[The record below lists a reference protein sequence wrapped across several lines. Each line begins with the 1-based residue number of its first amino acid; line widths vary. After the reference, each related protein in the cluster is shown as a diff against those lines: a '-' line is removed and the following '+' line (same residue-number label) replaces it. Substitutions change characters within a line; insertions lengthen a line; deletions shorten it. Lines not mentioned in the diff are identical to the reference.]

1 MDLNRAHEANAFALA
16 VAAEIPRL
24 RRFAR
29 VLAKRAD
36 VADDLV
42 QETLVRAIAAQA
54 QFAAGTNL
62 RAWLFTILRHAR
74 AAAIRRDSRSPIMP
88 FEDVREPAV
97 SGGQEERQAMRDL
110 AFAFSRL
117 PKAQQE
123 ALWLIVVEGLDYAE
137 AARILE
143 VPQGTLRSRLSRARD
158 ALRQGIGLVPDCA
171 AGAGPGRVRPR
182 TVDGEG
188 RRLPQSRGPMTSS
201 SILQQLLGHRLVQ
214 DVLVQAVQV
223 RAATRGRIPCPSAWR
238 RIARWFGGE
247 ETATCIT

>member
-1 MDLNRAHEANAFALA
+1 MDLNRAHEANAFAAA

-36 VADDLV
+36 IADDLV

-54 QFAAGTNL
+54 QFAIGTNL

-110 AFAFSRL
+110 ALAFARL

-158 ALRQGIGLVPDCA
+158 ALRLGIGLGPDAPPVPMVA
-171 AGAGPGRVRPR
+171 SQGR
-182 TVDGEG
+182 E
-188 RRLPQSRGPMTSS
+188 
-201 SILQQLLGHRLVQ
+201 
-214 DVLVQAVQV
+214 A
-223 RAATRGRIPCPSAWR
+223 
-238 RIARWFGGE
+238 
-247 ETATCIT
+247 

>member
-1 MDLNRAHEANAFALA
+1 MDLNGGHGADAFAAA
-16 VAAEIPRL
+16 VTAEIPRL

-36 VADDLV
+36 IADDLV

-54 QFAAGTNL
+54 QFATGTNL

-110 AFAFSRL
+110 SSAFARL

-158 ALRQGIGLVPDCA
+158 ALRLGIGLGVEQPVPLP
-171 AGAGPGRVRPR
+171 AGP
-182 TVDGEG
+182 D
-188 RRLPQSRGPMTSS
+188 RGM
-201 SILQQLLGHRLVQ
+201 
-214 DVLVQAVQV
+214 
-223 RAATRGRIPCPSAWR
+223 
-238 RIARWFGGE
+238 
-247 ETATCIT
+247 

>member
-1 MDLNRAHEANAFALA
+1 MDLNRAHEGNAFAAA

-36 VADDLV
+36 IADDLV
-42 QETLVRAIAAQA
+42 QETLVRAIAAQS

-74 AAAIRRDSRSPIMP
+74 AAAIRRDSRNPIMP

-110 AFAFSRL
+110 ALAFARL
-117 PKAQQE
+117 PKPQQE

-137 AARILE
+137 AARILD

-158 ALRQGIGLVPDCA
+158 ALRLSVGLIPDMPAPVA
-171 AGAGPGRVRPR
+171 AGDGR
-182 TVDGEG
+182 E
-188 RRLPQSRGPMTSS
+188 L
-201 SILQQLLGHRLVQ
+201 
-214 DVLVQAVQV
+214 
-223 RAATRGRIPCPSAWR
+223 
-238 RIARWFGGE
+238 
-247 ETATCIT
+247 

>member
-1 MDLNRAHEANAFALA
+1 MDLNRAHEANAFAVA

-29 VLAKRAD
+29 MLAKRAD

-42 QETLVRAIAAQA
+42 QETLLRAIAAHG
-54 QFAAGTNL
+54 QFAIGTNL

-88 FEDVREPAV
+88 FEEMREPAV
-97 SGGQEERQAMRDL
+97 SGGQEERQAMREL
-110 AFAFSRL
+110 SGAFARL

-123 ALWLIVVEGLDYAE
+123 ALWLIVVEGLDYAQ

-158 ALRQGIGLVPDCA
+158 SLREGIGILPDAFVPLA
-171 AGAGPGRVRPR
+171 ANP
-182 TVDGEG
+182 D
-188 RRLPQSRGPMTSS
+188 RR
-201 SILQQLLGHRLVQ
+201 
-214 DVLVQAVQV
+214 A
-223 RAATRGRIPCPSAWR
+223 
-238 RIARWFGGE
+238 
-247 ETATCIT
+247 

>member
-1 MDLNRAHEANAFALA
+1 MDLNRAREADSFAVA

-36 VADDLV
+36 LADDLV
-42 QETLVRAIAAQA
+42 QETLVRAIAARA
-54 QFAAGTNL
+54 QFATGTNL

-110 AFAFSRL
+110 AFAFARL

-137 AARILE
+137 AARILD

-158 ALRQGIGLVPDCA
+158 ALRLGVGIVPDA
-171 AGAGPGRVRPR
+171 PVPMVAGHDREA
-182 TVDGEG
+182 
-188 RRLPQSRGPMTSS
+188 
-201 SILQQLLGHRLVQ
+201 
-214 DVLVQAVQV
+214 
-223 RAATRGRIPCPSAWR
+223 
-238 RIARWFGGE
+238 
-247 ETATCIT
+247 

>member
-1 MDLNRAHEANAFALA
+1 MDLNRAHEGNAFAAA

-36 VADDLV
+36 IADDLV
-42 QETLVRAIAAQA
+42 QETLVRAIAAQS
-54 QFAAGTNL
+54 QFAVGTNL

-74 AAAIRRDSRSPIMP
+74 AAAIRRDSRNPIMP

-110 AFAFSRL
+110 ALAFARL
-117 PKAQQE
+117 PKPQQE

-137 AARILE
+137 AARILD

-158 ALRQGIGLVPDCA
+158 ALRLSVGLVPDMPAPVA
-171 AGAGPGRVRPR
+171 AGNGR
-182 TVDGEG
+182 E
-188 RRLPQSRGPMTSS
+188 L
-201 SILQQLLGHRLVQ
+201 
-214 DVLVQAVQV
+214 
-223 RAATRGRIPCPSAWR
+223 
-238 RIARWFGGE
+238 
-247 ETATCIT
+247 

>member
-1 MDLNRAHEANAFALA
+1 MGRAGGAGRERMDLTRVSEANAFAAA

-29 VLAKRAD
+29 VLAKRSD

-42 QETLVRAIAAQA
+42 QETLVRAIAAQG
-54 QFAAGTNL
+54 QFATGTNL

-74 AAAIRRDSRSPIMP
+74 AAAIRRDSRSPITP
-88 FEDVREPAV
+88 FEEMREPAV

-110 AFAFSRL
+110 AFAFGRL

-137 AARILE
+137 AARILD

-158 ALRQGIGLVPDCA
+158 ALRHGIGLETSAPASLAVGPDREA
-171 AGAGPGRVRPR
+171 
-182 TVDGEG
+182 
-188 RRLPQSRGPMTSS
+188 
-201 SILQQLLGHRLVQ
+201 
-214 DVLVQAVQV
+214 
-223 RAATRGRIPCPSAWR
+223 
-238 RIARWFGGE
+238 
-247 ETATCIT
+247 

>member
-1 MDLNRAHEANAFALA
+1 MDLNRAHEANTFAVA

-29 VLAKRAD
+29 VLAKRPD
-36 VADDLV
+36 IADDLV

-54 QFAAGTNL
+54 QFATGTNL

-74 AAAIRRDSRSPIMP
+74 AAAIRRDSRSPILP
-88 FEDVREPAV
+88 FEEVREPAV
-97 SGGQEERQAMRDL
+97 SGGQEERQAMQDV

-158 ALRQGIGLVPDCA
+158 ALRQGIGLFPDA
-171 AGAGPGRVRPR
+171 PPTAMAGPER
-182 TVDGEG
+182 EN
-188 RRLPQSRGPMTSS
+188 
-201 SILQQLLGHRLVQ
+201 
-214 DVLVQAVQV
+214 
-223 RAATRGRIPCPSAWR
+223 
-238 RIARWFGGE
+238 
-247 ETATCIT
+247 

>member
-1 MDLNRAHEANAFALA
+1 MDLKRAQEANTFAVA

-42 QETLVRAIAAQA
+42 QETLVRAIAAQS

-74 AAAIRRDSRSPIMP
+74 AASIRRDSRSPIAA
-88 FEDVREPAV
+88 FEEVRDSAV
-97 SGGQEERQAMRDL
+97 SGGQEERQAMQDL
-110 AFAFSRL
+110 ALAFSRL

-137 AARILE
+137 AARIQN

-158 ALRQGIGLVPDCA
+158 ALREGIGIGPDA
-171 AGAGPGRVRPR
+171 ALRLSSNADPR
-182 TVDGEG
+182 
-188 RRLPQSRGPMTSS
+188 
-201 SILQQLLGHRLVQ
+201 
-214 DVLVQAVQV
+214 A
-223 RAATRGRIPCPSAWR
+223 
-238 RIARWFGGE
+238 
-247 ETATCIT
+247 

>member
-1 MDLNRAHEANAFALA
+1 MDLNRAHGADSFAVA

-36 VADDLV
+36 IADDLV
-42 QETLVRAIAAQA
+42 QETLVRAIAAKS
-54 QFAAGTNL
+54 QFATGTNL

-74 AAAIRRDSRSPIMP
+74 AAAIRRDSRSPITP
-88 FEDVREPAV
+88 FEDIREPAV

-110 AFAFSRL
+110 AFAFARL

-137 AARILE
+137 AARILD

-158 ALRQGIGLVPDCA
+158 ALRQGMGFFPKEPPLATTGPVP
-171 AGAGPGRVRPR
+171 
-182 TVDGEG
+182 E
-188 RRLPQSRGPMTSS
+188 M
-201 SILQQLLGHRLVQ
+201 
-214 DVLVQAVQV
+214 
-223 RAATRGRIPCPSAWR
+223 
-238 RIARWFGGE
+238 
-247 ETATCIT
+247 

>member
-1 MDLNRAHEANAFALA
+1 MELNRAHETNAFAVA

-29 VLAKRAD
+29 VLAKRPD
-36 VADDLV
+36 IADDLV

-54 QFAAGTNL
+54 QFATGTNL

-88 FEDVREPAV
+88 FEEVREPAV
-97 SGGQEERQAMRDL
+97 SGGQEERQAMRDV
-110 AFAFSRL
+110 AFAFARL

-158 ALRQGIGLVPDCA
+158 ALKQGISLFPDA
-171 AGAGPGRVRPR
+171 PP
-182 TVDGEG
+182 
-188 RRLPQSRGPMTSS
+188 
-201 SILQQLLGHRLVQ
+201 
-214 DVLVQAVQV
+214 
-223 RAATRGRIPCPSAWR
+223 
-238 RIARWFGGE
+238 
-247 ETATCIT
+247 TATPGPEREN

>member
-1 MDLNRAHEANAFALA
+1 MDLDKVTGADAFAAA

-36 VADDLV
+36 IADDLV
-42 QETLVRAIAAQA
+42 QETLVRAIAAKS
-54 QFAAGTNL
+54 QFATGTNL

-74 AAAIRRDSRSPIMP
+74 AAAIRRDSRSPITP
-88 FEDVREPAV
+88 FEDLREPAV

-137 AARILE
+137 AARVLD

-158 ALRQGIGLVPDCA
+158 ALRLGIGLGPDA
-171 AGAGPGRVRPR
+171 PDTAVAGH
-182 TVDGEG
+182 
-188 RRLPQSRGPMTSS
+188 
-201 SILQQLLGHRLVQ
+201 HREL
-214 DVLVQAVQV
+214 
-223 RAATRGRIPCPSAWR
+223 
-238 RIARWFGGE
+238 
-247 ETATCIT
+247 

>member
-16 VAAEIPRL
+16 LAAEIPRL

-54 QFAAGTNL
+54 QFAVGTNL

-123 ALWLIVVEGLDYAE
+123 ALWLIVVEGQDYAE

-158 ALRQGIGLVPDCA
+158 ALRQGIGLVPTA
-171 AGAGPGRVRPR
+171 PPLPVPAGSDR
-182 TVDGEG
+182 E
-188 RRLPQSRGPMTSS
+188 L
-201 SILQQLLGHRLVQ
+201 
-214 DVLVQAVQV
+214 
-223 RAATRGRIPCPSAWR
+223 
-238 RIARWFGGE
+238 
-247 ETATCIT
+247 

>member
-1 MDLNRAHEANAFALA
+1 MDLNGGHDASAFATA
-16 VAAEIPRL
+16 VTAEIPRL

-36 VADDLV
+36 IADDLV

-54 QFAAGTNL
+54 QFATGTNL

-110 AFAFSRL
+110 SSAFARL

-158 ALRQGIGLVPDCA
+158 ALRLGIGLGADPAVPM
-171 AGAGPGRVRPR
+171 GAGPDR
-182 TVDGEG
+182 E
-188 RRLPQSRGPMTSS
+188 M
-201 SILQQLLGHRLVQ
+201 
-214 DVLVQAVQV
+214 
-223 RAATRGRIPCPSAWR
+223 
-238 RIARWFGGE
+238 
-247 ETATCIT
+247 

>member
-1 MDLNRAHEANAFALA
+1 MDLNRAHEANSFAVA

-36 VADDLV
+36 LADDLV
-42 QETLVRAIAAQA
+42 QETLLRAIAAQG
-54 QFAAGTNL
+54 QFATGTNL

-110 AFAFSRL
+110 ACAFARL

-123 ALWLIVVEGLDYAE
+123 ALWLIVVEGLGYAE

-158 ALRQGIGLVPDCA
+158 ALRLGIGLAPEAPVP
-171 AGAGPGRVRPR
+171 
-182 TVDGEG
+182 
-188 RRLPQSRGPMTSS
+188 
-201 SILQQLLGHRLVQ
+201 
-214 DVLVQAVQV
+214 AVF
-223 RAATRGRIPCPSAWR
+223 GN
-238 RIARWFGGE
+238 ARE
-247 ETATCIT
+247 A

>member
-1 MDLNRAHEANAFALA
+1 MDLHRAHEVDSFVVA

-36 VADDLV
+36 LADDLV
-42 QETLVRAIAAQA
+42 QETLVRAIAARA
-54 QFAAGTNL
+54 QFATGTNL
-62 RAWLFTILRHAR
+62 RAWLFTILRHVR
-74 AAAIRRDSRSPIMP
+74 AAAVRRDSRSPTMP
-88 FEDVREPAV
+88 LEDVREPAV

-110 AFAFSRL
+110 ALAFARL

-158 ALRQGIGLVPDCA
+158 TLRLGIGIAPDAPVPAIA
-171 AGAGPGRVRPR
+171 AAL
-182 TVDGEG
+182 D
-188 RRLPQSRGPMTSS
+188 RR
-201 SILQQLLGHRLVQ
+201 
-214 DVLVQAVQV
+214 A
-223 RAATRGRIPCPSAWR
+223 
-238 RIARWFGGE
+238 
-247 ETATCIT
+247 

>member
-16 VAAEIPRL
+16 LAAEIPRL

-110 AFAFSRL
+110 ALAFSRL

-158 ALRQGIGLVPDCA
+158 ALRQGAGLAPAASPVPVP
-171 AGAGPGRVRPR
+171 AGSDR
-182 TVDGEG
+182 E
-188 RRLPQSRGPMTSS
+188 L
-201 SILQQLLGHRLVQ
+201 
-214 DVLVQAVQV
+214 
-223 RAATRGRIPCPSAWR
+223 
-238 RIARWFGGE
+238 
-247 ETATCIT
+247 

>member
-1 MDLNRAHEANAFALA
+1 MDLKRAHEANAFTVA

-54 QFAAGTNL
+54 QFASGTNL

-74 AAAIRRDSRSPIMP
+74 AAAIRRDSRSPITP
-88 FEDVREPAV
+88 FEEIREPAV

-110 AFAFSRL
+110 AVAFARL

-123 ALWLIVVEGLDYAE
+123 ALWLIVVEGMDYAE
-137 AARILE
+137 AARIQN

-158 ALRQGIGLVPDCA
+158 ALRQGIGIAPDRHEMSGSNGFEREA
-171 AGAGPGRVRPR
+171 
-182 TVDGEG
+182 
-188 RRLPQSRGPMTSS
+188 
-201 SILQQLLGHRLVQ
+201 
-214 DVLVQAVQV
+214 
-223 RAATRGRIPCPSAWR
+223 
-238 RIARWFGGE
+238 
-247 ETATCIT
+247 